1 MVRTQHGIFL
11 MGPLLLFFGRYPFTY
26 KITQILPPHHRHH
39 LTVGMQV
46 SNQKYS
52 DRCPVVDVNNVK
64 ADLIIMF
71 GMIHW
76 HIFNYPKSNQTYHRL
91 SLVYLILGMIRPT
104 NLIWR
109 FPEIGLPINH
119 PFEWYFLLETIHWGY
134 HHLWK
139 PPYIIF
145 HRPISSPSNQSLAK
159 DAVLDEASVS
169 IGDPQ

>member
-1 MVRTQHGIFL
+1 
-11 MGPLLLFFGRYPFTY
+11 
-26 KITQILPPHHRHH
+26 
-39 LTVGMQV
+39 MQV

-119 PFEWYFLLETIHWGY
+119 PFEWYFLLETIHWGVPPFMETSIY
-134 HHLWK
+134 HL
-139 PPYIIF
+139 P
-145 HRPISSPSNQSLAK
+145 RPISSPSNQSLAK